1 MKEFS
6 PGYSVFYS
14 IQHGILGI
22 GNDNQINWQE
32 HCHDEFISLI
42 KKYVKKERYFFD
54 VDSVPEAPPV
64 PPIMTDADENI
75 MN

>member
-1 MKEFS
+1 MAFW
-6 PGYSVFYS
+6 VLAM
-14 IQHGILGI
+14 ITRLI
-22 GNDNQINWQE
+22 GRNI
-32 HCHDEFISLI
+32 
-42 KKYVKKERYFFD
+42 VMMKERYFFD